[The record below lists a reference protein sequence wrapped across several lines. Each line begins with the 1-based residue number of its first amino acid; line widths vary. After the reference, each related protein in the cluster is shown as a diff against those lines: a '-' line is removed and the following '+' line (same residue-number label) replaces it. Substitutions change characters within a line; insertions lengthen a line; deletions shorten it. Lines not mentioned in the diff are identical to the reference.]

1 MQSPYNLLIPD
12 KQSDITIRFQE
23 AALYGLKPLMNLII
37 LKLLSF
43 SMMSTPLHFVF
54 FIYFWN
60 SIYEQI
66 KNCLKAARH
75 THLKAENGKLNHTQ
89 TKAY

>member
-1 MQSPYNLLIPD
+1 MQSPCNLLIPD
-12 KQSDITIRFQE
+12 KQSDIIIRFQE
-23 AALYGLKPLMNLII
+23 AALYGLKPLLNFII

-43 SMMSTPLHFVF
+43 SMMSTSLHFV

-66 KNCLKAARH
+66 KNCLKTARY